1 MIVQHVSTLTD
12 QDQAVSSLINIDISH
27 CYIDVIYI
35 DRVLFSRSTE
45 YHSTPYSGDPMPKD
59 RLILTC
65 NPVAANDN
73 GTPERAP
80 LDPRLVTLARL
91 LARKAIED
99 RLEAANDN

>member
-1 MIVQHVSTLTD
+1 
-12 QDQAVSSLINIDISH
+12 
-27 CYIDVIYI
+27 
-35 DRVLFSRSTE
+35 
-45 YHSTPYSGDPMPKD
+45 MPKD